1 VTARAVL
8 ALLLGLGCAPP
19 TSPGAP
25 ASAPASALAALV
37 EAESLYADLRSVRD
51 RLDVTIAAGRE
62 VTADG
67 TPVATLAGRY
77 RERRRGVI
85 AQLSALPPS
94 GWSPADARAI
104 GVMRG
109 ALKSEL
115 GERVDFGASSS
126 PEETRAPACDY
137 DAAAIGALTNGLDS
151 LVQRAYAC
159 YGWAQHHVVVDGT
172 RMDRLSVLGA
182 LARTDDRDARRRL
195 FLSLEPVWRS
205 MNRDGGPSSPFR
217 RIVALTARRPGDAPA
232 AARARAL
239 GIEPDT
245 LERWLVAMLEAWR
258 AAAPDSLIE
267 PWDWHY
273 LGGAASR
280 RLSARIPPERLIA
293 LNAEVFRALGAD
305 PDSLRIHYD
314 LMPRDGKTPVAFT
327 TFGGRARRANGAWQP
342 AEPWVFA
349 TYRAGGLD
357 NLNELLHETGHAVH
371 IAAVRTRPAFADWP
385 DSDPFTEG
393 LADVVALDVYEP
405 AWQHRWLGDSAGTA
419 ESLRGRYAGV
429 VLDVAWALFE
439 IRMQRDPMADPNQ
452 VWSALT
458 HEYLRIRP
466 HPELSWWA
474 MRGQLIHIPGY
485 MLNYAAGAV
494 LIAAIRERIRERH
507 GPFVAGDRSW
517 YGWVAPRLF
526 RFGLERPSR
535 EVIEE
540 FLGGPIRSDAILRD
554 MRRLGG

>member
-1 VTARAVL
+1 MTARAVL
-8 ALLLGLGCAPP
+8 PLLFALACAPP
-19 TSPGAP
+19 TPAAAPAAAPGA
-25 ASAPASALAALV
+25 APAALA

-51 RLDVTIAAGRE
+51 WIDVTSAAGRAA
-62 VTADG
+62 TLDG
-67 TPVATLAGRY
+67 TPVTTLVGRY
-77 RERRRGVI
+77 REHRRDVVARLG
-85 AQLSALPPS
+85 ALPPS
-94 GWSPADARAI
+94 GWSPDDARAI
-104 GVMRG
+104 ALMRA
-109 ALKSEL
+109 ALEGEL
-115 GERVDFGASSS
+115 GERLEVGSSAAS
-126 PEETRAPACDY
+126 EENRAPACDY
-137 DAAAIGALTNGLDS
+137 DAPAIAALTNGLDS
-151 LVQRAYAC
+151 LVKRAYAC

-182 LARTDDRDARRRL
+182 LARTDNREERRRL

-217 RIVALTARRPGDAPA
+217 QIVALTARRPGEPPA
-232 AARARAL
+232 AVRARAL

-245 LERWLVAMLEAWR
+245 LESWLVAMLEAWR

-280 RLSARIPPERLIA
+280 RLSPRIPPERLTA

-305 PDSLRIHYD
+305 PDSLGIHYD
-314 LMPRDGKTPVAFT
+314 LAAREGKTPVAFT
-327 TFGGRARRANGAWQP
+327 TFGRRAGRANGAWVP

-349 TYRAGGLD
+349 TYRVGGLD

-371 IAAVRTRPAFADWP
+371 IAAVHTRPAFADWP

-405 AWQHRWLGDSAGTA
+405 AWQQHWLGDSATTA
-419 ESLRGRYAGV
+419 ESLRGRYAGI

-439 IRMQRDPMADPNQ
+439 IRMQRDAAADPNQ

-474 MRGQLIHIPGY
+474 MRGQLIHLPGY

-494 LIAAIRERIRERH
+494 LIAAIRERIREQH
-507 GPFVAGDRSW
+507 APFVAGDRSW
-517 YGWVAPRLF
+517 YTWMAPRLF

-535 EVIEE
+535 EVVEE
-540 FLGGPIRSDAILRD
+540 FLAGPITPDAILRD
-554 MRRLGG
+554 MARLGG